1 MSKIF
6 VAFSDKIQISIK
18 VIDVV
23 QDVTQE
29 IGVCI
34 GNRVWGGLLY
44 LLGTSWLVPGL
55 VRLESLTKWF
65 ENLLS
70 FLLNKKLFHL
80 HEIFVF

>member
-1 MSKIF
+1 MWPSQTKF
-6 VAFSDKIQISIK
+6 KSE

-23 QDVTQE
+23 QDVTQG

-55 VRLESLTKWF
+55 VRLESFTKWF

-70 FLLNKKLFHL
+70 FLSDKNLFHL
-80 HEIFVF
+80 YKNFVF